1 MTLYRNVGVSP
12 LDLPQGQ
19 PWPGQDIDLL
29 DSGAPEVQAA
39 IARGALRPVNP
50 PEAAPPAP
58 TEPAPVV
65 ADVQPPTEP
74 APPDEHSQL

>member
-19 PWPGQDIDLL
+19 PWSGQDIDLV

-58 TEPAPVV
+58 APVV
-65 ADVQPPTEP
+65 AEVQPPTEP